1 MEGSG
6 LPPLPSTYAYLK
18 HVRIALVGVAT
29 ADISKAKEI
38 IYLSGIA
45 LVISW
50 CLVTWS
56 PNRTIFNSIGV
67 NTIDYLYWICLII
80 AMMLSGVGF
89 TNILGIICYDLGS
102 QSVLW
107 GSLSL
112 IAVAFGLY
120 KFGRDSRRMSRAFA

>member
-50 CLVTWS
+50 RLVTWAPS
-56 PNRTIFNSIGV
+56 RAIFNNIDV
-67 NTIDYLYWICLII
+67 KTIDYLYWACLII
-80 AMMLSGVGF
+80 AVILYGIGI
-89 TNILGIICYDLGS
+89 TNILSIICYDLGS
-102 QSVLW
+102 QSMLW

-112 IAVAFGLY
+112 VAVAFGLY